1 MAHFFI
7 PLDRKTKTVT
17 PGDLRR
23 VKNIEKNA
31 KIALIIDH
39 YREAWEKL

>member
-1 MAHFFI
+1 MAAYFFI

-17 PGDLRR
+17 PGELRR

-31 KIALIIDH
+31 KVALIIDK
-39 YREAWEKL
+39 Y